1 MIRRMKQ
8 RRRRTASVVLILVG
22 AAAAAVAVALSIGAI
37 GRHEAKATDGAE
49 QTSTPTSTRPVGASG
64 QPIPRFVSLKS
75 SKVNVR
81 RGPSNE
87 HQVAW
92 VYSRQGLPVEII
104 AEFEH
109 WRRIR
114 DSDGEEGWVYHSLL
128 SGRRTATVSP
138 WKEGGTVLMRQRP
151 DDDSRP
157 VAQLQSGVLAT
168 VQECSGT
175 WCRLEVGGYS
185 GWLHQNILWGVYPGE
200 KIN

>member
-1 MIRRMKQ
+1 MKQ
-8 RRRRTASVVLILVG
+8 RGRRAASVALILICALG
-22 AAAAAVAVALSIGAI
+22 AAAALGAGAI
-37 GRHEAKATDGAE
+37 GWHEAKATDGAG
-49 QTSTPTSTRPVGASG
+49 QVSAPSPSRPVGTSG

-81 RGPSNE
+81 RGPSSE

-128 SGRRTATVSP
+128 SGRRTVTVSP
-138 WKEGGTVLMRQRP
+138 WKADGTVLMRQQP
-151 DDDSRP
+151 SDDSRP
-157 VAQLQSGVLAT
+157 VAQIQSGVLAS
-168 VQECSGT
+168 VQECSGE
-175 WCRLEVGGYS
+175 WCRLEVSGYS